1 MAIQN
6 WIEASRIVNIDN
18 EILAQVSSGLFLKS
32 MLLMVREIHV
42 ENQDVLLLADLN
54 SSNDQDQRFAS
65 VPTLQYALHER
76 EVHQVKPK
84 CLEYI
89 NAISNCPL
97 DDPETVIGD
106 TPKIIWRSL
115 EAIRRFIRANPTA
128 RRASPLPP
136 SLGKSVKS

>member
-1 MAIQN
+1 
-6 WIEASRIVNIDN
+6 
-18 EILAQVSSGLFLKS
+18 

-42 ENQDVLLLADLN
+42 ENQDVLLLPDLN
-54 SSNDQDQRFAS
+54 SSNDQDQNLPLFQLYS
-65 VPTLQYALHER
+65 TLYTNR

-106 TPKIIWRSL
+106 TPKIIWKSL
-115 EAIRRFIRANPTA
+115 EYYPTLFK
-128 RRASPLPP
+128 SEPDCETGKPLT
-136 SLGKSVKS
+136 SLYQ